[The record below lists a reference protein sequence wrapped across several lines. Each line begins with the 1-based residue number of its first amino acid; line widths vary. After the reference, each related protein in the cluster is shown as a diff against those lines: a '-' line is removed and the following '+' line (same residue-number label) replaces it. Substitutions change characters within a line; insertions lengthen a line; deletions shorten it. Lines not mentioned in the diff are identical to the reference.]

1 MRRREDEVSQCKRWG
16 VPVGRPWHTSRMN
29 EFIASRRTFLLG
41 AAAASILPSRA
52 FGQERV
58 RQLTVVVGFP
68 AGGATD
74 ILARLVADGMR
85 GTYAQTVVVDNRS
98 GAAGRLAVDYV
109 KNAKNDGSTL
119 LFTPAF
125 PMLIAPHVYP
135 KLPYDTLR
143 DFSPVGLGARSML
156 CLAVGPAVPAS
167 VKTIAEFIDWAKATP
182 AKAVFGAPSGSSQ
195 HFAGQTF
202 ARAAGIKLEQVP
214 YKGGAPAM
222 QDLLGGHLASNVS
235 PTAEA
240 LPHHQAG
247 TIRILAVTGAKRSR
261 FLPDVPTMQELGF
274 KEVLFQDWLGMFAP
288 LGTPAEIVSRM
299 NAAAAAAVKSEAGSA
314 GLGKLGMEP
323 DIATPEA
330 FAQMVRADWERYRG
344 VVQASGFKP
353 ED

>member
-1 MRRREDEVSQCKRWG
+1 MSESL
-16 VPVGRPWHTSRMN
+16 H
-29 EFIASRRTFLLG
+29 SRRKFLLG
-41 AAAASILPSRA
+41 AVALALAPAPVLA
-52 FGQERV
+52 QERA

-68 AGGATD
+68 PGGATD

-85 GTYAQTVVVDNRS
+85 GTYAQTVVVDNKPGAS
-98 GAAGRLAVDYV
+98 GRIAVEYV

-125 PMLIAPHVYP
+125 PMLISPHVYP
-135 KLPYDTLR
+135 KLAYDTLR
-143 DFSPVGLGARSML
+143 DFAPVGIGARSML
-156 CLAVGPAVPAS
+156 CLAVGPAVPPS
-167 VKTIAEFIDWAKATP
+167 VKTITDFIEWARATP

-202 ARAAGIKLEQVP
+202 ARAAKIKLEQIP

-222 QDLLGGHLASNVS
+222 TDLIGGHLPANVS
-235 PTAEA
+235 PVAEA

-261 FLPDVPTMQELGF
+261 FLPDVPTMTELGYPD
-274 KEVLFQDWLGMFAP
+274 VLFQDWLGMFAP
-288 LGTPAEIVSRM
+288 AGTPADAVARM
-299 NAAAAAAVKSEAGSA
+299 NAAAAAAVKSEAGVA
-314 GLGKLGMEP
+314 GLGKLGMEL
-323 DIATPEA
+323 DLATPEV
-330 FAQMVRADWERYRG
+330 FAQMVRADWEHYRR

>member
-1 MRRREDEVSQCKRWG
+1 MKTPD
-16 VPVGRPWHTSRMN
+16 N
-29 EFIASRRTFLLG
+29 SRRTLLLG
-41 AAAASILPSRA
+41 AAAAALVPSSLFA
-52 FGQERV
+52 QEPV

-68 AGGATD
+68 PGGATD

-85 GTYAQTVVVDNRS
+85 GPYAQTVIVENRA
-98 GAAGRLAVDYV
+98 GAAGRVGVELV
-109 KNAKNDGSTL
+109 KNAKPDGSMM

-135 KLPYDTLR
+135 KLAYDTLR
-143 DFSPVGLGARSML
+143 DFVPVGIGARSML

-167 VKTIAEFIDWAKATP
+167 VKTIAEFIEWVRANP
-182 AKAVFGAPSGSSQ
+182 AKASFGAPSGSSQ

-202 ARAAGIKLEQVP
+202 ARAAKVKLDQIP

-222 QDLLGGHLASNVS
+222 TDLIGGHLPVNVS
-235 PTAEA
+235 PVAEA

-261 FLPDVPTMQELGF
+261 FLPAVPTMAELGYP
-274 KEVLFQDWLGMFAP
+274 EVLFQDWLGLFAP
-288 LGTPAEIVSRM
+288 VGTPPDAVARM
-299 NAAAAAAVKSEAGSA
+299 NAAAAAAVKSEAGLA
-314 GLGKLGMEP
+314 GLGKLGMELDLASP
-323 DIATPEA
+323 DA
-330 FAQMVRADWERYRG
+330 FAQMVKADWERYRA

>member
-1 MRRREDEVSQCKRWG
+1 MANWLHEYI
-16 VPVGRPWHTSRMN
+16 H
-29 EFIASRRTFLLG
+29 EFA
-41 AAAASILPSRA
+41 
-52 FGQERV
+52 QERL

-74 ILARLVADGMR
+74 ILARLVADGLR
-85 GTYAQTVVVDNRS
+85 GSYAQTVVVDNRP
-98 GAAGRLAVDYV
+98 GAAGRVAVEYV
-109 KNAKNDGSTL
+109 KNAKNDGATI

-135 KLPYDTLR
+135 KLAYDTLR
-143 DFSPVGLGARSML
+143 DFFPVGIAARSML

-167 VKTIAEFIDWAKATP
+167 VKTIADFIAWAKATP

-202 ARAAGIKLEQVP
+202 ARAAGIRLDQVP

-222 QDLLGGHLASNVS
+222 QDLLGGHLAANVS

-247 TIRILAVTGAKRSR
+247 AIRILAVTGAKRSR
-261 FLPDVPTMQELGF
+261 FLPGVPSMQELGY
-274 KEVLFQDWLGMFAP
+274 KDVLFQDWLGMFAP
-288 LGTPAEIVSRM
+288 VGTAPEVVGRINS
-299 NAAAAAAVKSEAGSA
+299 AAAAAVKSEAGAA
-314 GLGKLGMEP
+314 GLGKLGMEV
-323 DIATPEA
+323 DLAGPEA
-330 FAQMVRADWERYRG
+330 FAQMVRADWERYRA

>member
-1 MRRREDEVSQCKRWG
+1 MKVSAR
-16 VPVGRPWHTSRMN
+16 
-29 EFIASRRTFLLG
+29 SRRKFLLG
-41 AAAASILPSRA
+41 AVALALAPAPVLA
-52 FGQERV
+52 QERP

-68 AGGATD
+68 PGGATD

-85 GTYAQTVVVDNRS
+85 GPYAQAVVVDNKPGAS
-98 GAAGRLAVDYV
+98 GRVAVEYV
-109 KNAKNDGSTL
+109 KNAKNDGSVL

-125 PMLIAPHVYP
+125 PMLISPHVYP
-135 KLPYDTLR
+135 KLGYDTLR
-143 DFSPVGLGARSML
+143 DFVPVGIGARSML

-167 VKTIAEFIDWAKATP
+167 VKTLADFVAWARATP

-202 ARAAGIKLEQVP
+202 ARAARIKLDQIP

-222 QDLLGGHLASNVS
+222 TDLIGGHLPANVS
-235 PTAEA
+235 PAAEA

-261 FLPDVPTMQELGF
+261 FLPDVPTMTELGYAD
-274 KEVLFQDWLGMFAP
+274 VLFQDWLGMFAP
-288 LGTPAEIVSRM
+288 AGTPAEAVARM
-299 NAAAAAAVKSEAGSA
+299 NAAAAAAVKSEAGVA
-314 GLGKLGMEP
+314 GLGKLGMEL
-323 DIATPEA
+323 DLATPEA
-330 FAQMVRADWERYRG
+330 FAQMVRADWEHYRR